1 MAEEKIVQQVV
12 IALGSNLGDKKSNI
26 QQAVSLIEKKI
37 GKVEKVSS
45 FFENPAAGFESENDF
60 VNACLICESELSPL
74 DLLIQLKEIESQM
87 GRIKTKTTYEDRVID
102 LDIIFYGNQKI
113 EFENLIIPH
122 PKYMER
128 DFVLLPI
135 SELINY
141 QDPITFLLTKQL
153 SE

>member
-1 MAEEKIVQQVV
+1 MAEEKIVLQVV

-60 VNACLICESELSPL
+60 VNACLICESELSSL

-102 LDIIFYGNQKI
+102 LDIIFYGNQIIK
-113 EFENLIIPH
+113 FENLIIPH

>member
-60 VNACLICESELSPL
+60 VNACLICESELSSL

-122 PKYMER
+122 PKYTER